1 MAHADGKNWLIR
13 LQDDIDYKSDS
24 IIVTVPKTKNNV
36 PRMFAI
42 TNKQWIEII
51 KKYANLPV
59 RRMLL
64 TDDFS

>member
-1 MAHADGKNWLIR
+1 MGYNAACRQEELTNMSV
-13 LQDDIDYKSDS
+13 DDIDYKSDS

-51 KKYANLPV
+51 KKQNVSLCRKDA
-59 RRMLL
+59 R
-64 TDDFS
+64 